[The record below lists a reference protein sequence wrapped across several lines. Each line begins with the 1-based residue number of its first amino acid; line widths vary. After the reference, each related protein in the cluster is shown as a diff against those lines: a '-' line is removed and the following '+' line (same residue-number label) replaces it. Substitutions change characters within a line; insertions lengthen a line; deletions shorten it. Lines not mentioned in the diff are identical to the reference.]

1 MRATAKANRDHD
13 RAVCNVCRLHGV
25 RSHVYLSYAA
35 SADRLRRSESDRL
48 RLHLTPLSASKHISA
63 QPVLAL
69 HLWGKC
75 PAISGSQLGDG
86 LASSFANVAAAE
98 ASGSA
103 ARWMVY
109 RQFAPVAPQTTINFG
124 MTMVFPS
131 CNITGAGRTHRSRRI
146 SYVDHTG
153 PFLPQYSR
161 VVRIVQA
168 LSLTSSIAGSMFCLI
183 SSCASC
189 EFLARR
195 SYPSPSPFLH
205 YVAELM

>member
-1 MRATAKANRDHD
+1 VPVARRAIPRVPPNALLPLIGFVAQNPIGFAYTS
-13 RAVCNVCRLHGV
+13 LH
-25 RSHVYLSYAA
+25 RPPQSTFQL
-35 SADRLRRSESDRL
+35 
-48 RLHLTPLSASKHISA
+48 

-69 HLWGKC
+69 HLWDNG

-103 ARWMVY
+103 ARWCVRGLSPMSLFVTGQWMVY

-124 MTMVFPS
+124 MTMAFPS

-153 PFLPQYSR
+153 PFLPRYSR

-168 LSLTSSIAGSMFCLI
+168 LSLTSPIAGSMFCLI
-183 SSCASC
+183 LSCASY
-189 EFLARR
+189 EFLPRP
-195 SYPSPSPFLH
+195 SYPSPLTLPTSCSR
-205 YVAELM
+205 ALM